1 MGLGSSVHP
10 DGCSEL
16 GMTPWSLSSMDVKSL
31 SVPSHS
37 PLRGWLGASVDAK
50 LFPSPIPLATLQVD
64 CSRGSPRV
72 GRGSRKD
79 ARPRNLAGGR
89 CPLPVWVPAVQPSG
103 HALGAETQ
111 VLSTPPSRLARGSR
125 AGGCPEIAQGRAGT
139 GAWRGGCHVT
149 RPERTWPGT
158 ARR

>member
-1 MGLGSSVHP
+1 M
-10 DGCSEL
+10 
-16 GMTPWSLSSMDVKSL
+16 
-31 SVPSHS
+31 
-37 PLRGWLGASVDAK
+37 DAK

-89 CPLPVWVPAVQPSG
+89 CPLPAWVPAVQPSG

-139 GAWRGGCHVT
+139 GAWRGGGVSRDQAGENLARDSPTVRSGQPLEPLGCVL
-149 RPERTWPGT
+149 T
-158 ARR
+158 ADFLSFFFVFIL